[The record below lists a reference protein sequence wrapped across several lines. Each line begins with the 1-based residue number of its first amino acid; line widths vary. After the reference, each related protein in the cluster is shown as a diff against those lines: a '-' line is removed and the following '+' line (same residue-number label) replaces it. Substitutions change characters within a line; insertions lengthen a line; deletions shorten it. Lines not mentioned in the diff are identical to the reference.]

1 MKKVKIFF
9 SENWQELEKAINDF
23 IKNKFVIDIKYT
35 SVFIPKKF
43 IGAAIAESAVIDRVI
58 IYYQE

>member
-23 IKNKFVIDIKYT
+23 IKDKFVIDIKYA
-35 SVFIPKKF
+35 SVLLPKVF
-43 IGAAIAESAVIDRVI
+43 IGAAIKESAVNDRVI